1 MGTAAT
7 MTKPRPSWFVRF
19 IMISFRICFVTLL
32 LTGVGMGVGLFVG
45 ILTTVIGGAFT
56 HHAIDLT
63 RAYRVFAIPSAI
75 ISRPIVR
82 PSSTI
87 ASAIVFGSCTFVFQ
101 IVKSLRET
109 FRR

>member
-45 ILTTVIGGAFT
+45 ILSTVISGAFT

-75 ISRPIVR
+75 I
-82 PSSTI
+82 
-87 ASAIVFGSCTFVFQ
+87 FGSCTFVFQ
-101 IVKSLRET
+101 IMKTLRET

>member
-63 RAYRVFAIPSAI
+63 RAYRVFAIPSAF
-75 ISRPIVR
+75 
-82 PSSTI
+82 
-87 ASAIVFGSCTFVFQ
+87 VFGSCTFVFQ
-101 IVKSLRET
+101 IVKTLRET

>member
-63 RAYRVFAIPSAI
+63 RAYRVFAIPSA
-75 ISRPIVR
+75 V
-82 PSSTI
+82 
-87 ASAIVFGSCTFVFQ
+87 VFGSCTLVFQ
-101 IVKSLRET
+101 VVKSLREAV
-109 FRR
+109 RR